1 MAENS
6 PNLGRDSDIQVQE
19 DHTSTNKLN
28 LKRFSPRHITI
39 DLPKIKDKERTLKAA
54 RVKKL
59 ITYKGT
65 PIRLS
70 EDFSTETLLAS

>member
-54 RVKKL
+54 KQLV
-59 ITYKGT
+59 TYMKN

-70 EDFSTETLLAS
+70 ACIITRNFAG